1 MLDRTKIID
10 NMNPLEFRFNK
21 NNDFIE
27 FLLPLTKYKEQYLLV
42 KQKDKKYNS
51 IHYYIISSS
60 RYQVIGRFD
69 ISDYLENEIC
79 GITYHIIDEFQNR
92 GIGQTVLGVV
102 VNDIFSH
109 QVNLIRILPI
119 NEKSAHIAE
128 KIGFTPRSKRI
139 YELNSLDY
147 QEIQS
152 NCKKNSI

>member
-1 MLDRTKIID
+1 MLNKIKIID
-10 NMNPLEFRFNK
+10 NMNPPNFQFNK

-27 FLLPLTKYKEQYLLV
+27 FLLPLTKYKEQYLMV

-51 IHYYIISSS
+51 IHYYIISSG
-60 RYQVIGRFD
+60 YQVIGRFD
-69 ISDYLENEIC
+69 ISDNLENETC

-109 QVNLIRILPI
+109 QVNLIKILPI

-128 KIGFTPRSKRI
+128 KNGFTPRSKRI

-147 QEIQS
+147 QEFQS
-152 NCKKNSI
+152 NCKKK